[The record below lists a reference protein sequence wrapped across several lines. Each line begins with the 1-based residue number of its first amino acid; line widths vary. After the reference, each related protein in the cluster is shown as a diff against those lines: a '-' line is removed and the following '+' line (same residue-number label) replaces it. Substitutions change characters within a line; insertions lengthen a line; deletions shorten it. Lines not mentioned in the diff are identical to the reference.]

1 MKPMLARLTA
11 HLAAHPIATLTLAAL
26 ACLCHPAAAQAQWQ
40 WRDAAG
46 RTVFSDVP
54 PPPSVP
60 VASVIKAPG
69 RFAGM
74 LRPADA
80 APASDAAA
88 ARPEAKGEAK
98 AEARAETAT
107 GSEDA
112 FQKRRAETLKAEADQ
127 AAKDKAAQE
136 REARCA
142 GLRGY
147 AAALQQNRRIT
158 VPAPDGS
165 PQHLDDDQRQ
175 AELQRTNASLAEN
188 CV

>member
-1 MKPMLARLTA
+1 MKPMFAR
-11 HLAAHPIATLTLAAL
+11 PIATFTLAAL
-26 ACLCHPAAAQAQWQ
+26 ACLCFPAVAQAQWQ
-40 WRDAAG
+40 WRDGAG

-60 VASVIKAPG
+60 AASVIKAPG

-80 APASDAAA
+80 APAPDAAA
-88 ARPEAKGEAK
+88 ASPEAK
-98 AEARAETAT
+98 AETKAEAKAGARPAAAAGT
-107 GSEDA
+107 EDA
-112 FQKRRAETLKAEADQ
+112 FQKRRAETLKAETEQ

-136 REARCA
+136 RQARCD

-147 AAALQQNRRIT
+147 AAALQQNRRIA

-175 AELQRTNASLAEN
+175 AELQRTNQSLAEN